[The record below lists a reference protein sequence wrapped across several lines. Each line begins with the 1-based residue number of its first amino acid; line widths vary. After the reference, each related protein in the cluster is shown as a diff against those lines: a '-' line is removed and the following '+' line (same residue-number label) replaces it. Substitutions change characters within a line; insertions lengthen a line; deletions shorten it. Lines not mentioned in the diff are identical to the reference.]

1 MHSETAS
8 ILQLNIVST
17 SISWIKMAL
26 NVSLLLH
33 IFTDFFGL
41 VLLVMRDVST
51 MIYLFF
57 ASVLPG
63 LTSYILKLYYLVHS
77 RDLHFYI
84 YVLNIFIKMAIYAH
98 ILILKYIYFISSRN
112 KVKIFCRI
120 SNTKWSINSK

>member
-63 LTSYILKLYYLVHS
+63 LTSYILKLYY
-77 RDLHFYI
+77 
-84 YVLNIFIKMAIYAH
+84 
-98 ILILKYIYFISSRN
+98 
-112 KVKIFCRI
+112 
-120 SNTKWSINSK
+120 